1 MVLLWGHCVAFL
13 LPGGITLNNQFM
25 KERPVFPLL
34 VSMALPM
41 VISMM
46 VNALYNIVDSFFVAR
61 ISEQAMTALSLVFP
75 VQNLI
80 NAIAIGFGV
89 GINALIA
96 LYSGA
101 GEHAKADTAATH
113 GMAFALLHGVVI
125 LAVSIPAMP
134 AFLRLF
140 TKDEAVVAM
149 GVQYATAAFAFA
161 PVIMAGLAF
170 EKQFQAV
177 GRMSTAMAAL
187 LCGSLANLVLDPLLI
202 FGLGPCPKLGIR
214 GAALA
219 TGAGQ
224 VLTLLVY
231 LVVYRVK
238 PIPVKL
244 RRACL
249 KRDAALDKKLYS
261 IGVPAILNLAL
272 PSLLVFCLN
281 SILAAFA
288 DSYVVVLGIYYKLQ
302 TFLSLP
308 ASGIVQGMRP
318 ILSFNYGAGNGQRV
332 RETFRILFISCLT
345 GSMLVWAVCMLFPG
359 AVAGMFTPD
368 AELSSYTAWA
378 MRIYMAASGI
388 FGIQIACQQSFVAL
402 GQAKAAIFLALLR
415 KVILLIPLILLL
427 PRLGIFKNAAFAV
440 FFAEPVADTLAVC
453 TTAAMFFTR
462 FGKLTA
468 GAENA

>member
-177 GRMSTAMAAL
+177 GRMSTAMAAM

-302 TFLSLP
+302 TFLYLP

-318 ILSFNYGAGNGQRV
+318 ILGFNYGAGEKARVQRIFRLALALCGAIMAAGTV
-332 RETFRILFISCLT
+332 LCLAAAGPLMGLFTQNPETVAAGGTALRLICLGFVVSAVSVVVSGALEALGRGLPSLVISLCRYVVVMIPLAFVLSRFLGASGVWHAFWLTEAVTAAISWGIYRRTFRGEGRS
-345 GSMLVWAVCMLFPG
+345 
-359 AVAGMFTPD
+359 
-368 AELSSYTAWA
+368 
-378 MRIYMAASGI
+378 AA
-388 FGIQIACQQSFVAL
+388 Q
-402 GQAKAAIFLALLR
+402 
-415 KVILLIPLILLL
+415 
-427 PRLGIFKNAAFAV
+427 
-440 FFAEPVADTLAVC
+440 
-453 TTAAMFFTR
+453 
-462 FGKLTA
+462 
-468 GAENA
+468 